1 MIDSFVLCDLV
12 VILYFL
18 LYLDSFNMGSFNG
31 VSLDGIPH
39 NGDIIIP
46 IDTSDL
52 S

>member
-1 MIDSFVLCDLV
+1 MIESFVLCDLV

-18 LYLDSFNMGSFNG
+18 CFLDSFNMGSFNG
-31 VSLDGIPH
+31 VSYDDIPH

-46 IDTSDL
+46 TDASDL